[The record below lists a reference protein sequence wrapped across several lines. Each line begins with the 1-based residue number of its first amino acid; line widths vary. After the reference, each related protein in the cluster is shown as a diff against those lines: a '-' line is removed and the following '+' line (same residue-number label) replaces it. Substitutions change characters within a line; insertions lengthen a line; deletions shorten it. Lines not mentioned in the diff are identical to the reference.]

1 MPLSPTTITDLKTTT
16 AHFDFL
22 LSVPNI
28 KIKHIPP
35 AQRLCVICQEPFSS
49 TPWYPGT
56 TVNRPVKLA
65 CGHVFGI
72 QCLAHLVFTSDFSNR
87 CPLCRAP
94 LMPASF
100 ARNPSAQSWRAAVPL
115 LRLAM
120 MFGKDL
126 AVVFSKDKALEVL
139 QNGLEREGLR
149 LTGPAAAGKHMH
161 RLMILY
167 EEFLTQFC
175 VHPQPTTTTTTTGDA
190 DRLAGAEERV
200 RELLDMMSE
209 TQEARRR
216 LDEARELRAQQEES
230 AARSERERELNDVK
244 RGLEEAEKQAK
255 ETREELLRCRK
266 ALERAEN
273 EGLEAKEEVA
283 GAKKELEDAT
293 RRRRCEET
301 LEGLEETE
309 KKIDAVVS
317 SAWVFLDVGM
327 AVAVVLVHFEAY
339 LFETS
344 STTSMFVAGLWLV
357 RCIVAVFRSRSSRLS
372 WITTIGLIVFGVFL
386 GIAASSRKETIY
398 AMGGSV

>member
-1 MPLSPTTITDLKTTT
+1 
-16 AHFDFL
+16 
-22 LSVPNI
+22 
-28 KIKHIPP
+28 
-35 AQRLCVICQEPFSS
+35 
-49 TPWYPGT
+49 
-56 TVNRPVKLA
+56 
-65 CGHVFGI
+65 
-72 QCLAHLVFTSDFSNR
+72 
-87 CPLCRAP
+87 
-94 LMPASF
+94 
-100 ARNPSAQSWRAAVPL
+100 
-115 LRLAM
+115 